1 MFEYNFLL
9 ELLTKRNKE
18 IEEMMSFLKEHI
30 LDEKY
35 RYVQGIG
42 GVNDIVNLKGL
53 AFEDMTPKQQSYVES
68 VYKAIKEVDAP
79 KKVEEDDSV
88 SVEDREINNRYKLV
102 EKPDILAKIQRLQ
115 SEAGD
120 KLSEKLLGIIQSIM
134 TYKQVS
140 DKQMNRINEAYSL
153 YILKENIVDS
163 RENKVD
169 KSVENKKWNLIERE
183 DVKEKILRVKSLSD
197 YSSIPSG
204 VRNIFENV
212 LKYNSVSD
220 RQIETI
226 ERTYNRYFKGR

>member
-1 MFEYNFLL
+1 M
-9 ELLTKRNKE
+9 
-18 IEEMMSFLKEHI
+18 
-30 LDEKY
+30 
-35 RYVQGIG
+35 
-42 GVNDIVNLKGL
+42 
-53 AFEDMTPKQQSYVES
+53 
-68 VYKAIKEVDAP
+68 
-79 KKVEEDDSV
+79 
-88 SVEDREINNRYKLV
+88 
-102 EKPDILAKIQRLQ
+102 
-115 SEAGD
+115 
-120 KLSEKLLGIIQSIM
+120 
-134 TYKQVS
+134 
-140 DKQMNRINEAYSL
+140 
-153 YILKENIVDS
+153 DS